1 MALELRNVGVPV
13 GRARLI
19 EDVSLRLEAGS
30 LTIIPGANGAG
41 KSTALAVLAGDL
53 RPSAGDALLYGDVIV
68 SIPPPRACRAPRRR
82 SSTCAFEFFSTRA

>member
-1 MALELRNVGVPV
+1 MALELRNVGVTV

-53 RPSAGDALLYGDVIV
+53 RPSAGHPVPGHGIRDVNRVGVLLCIWFTDAS
-68 SIPPPRACRAPRRR
+68 SIP
-82 SSTCAFEFFSTRA
+82 